1 MSDNFEEYKAYKI
14 KRSLAITESTVELMD
29 VMTRMIKMLNK
40 TNIPYELN
48 LDKFNDD
55 CVHICYGYASFEIK
69 VDKFPLIIEIVKDY
83 DYSPWKYKIIDKDE
97 RYFGVPTTIF
107 ENKKKMIK
115 EFIET
120 IKENL

>member
-1 MSDNFEEYKAYKI
+1 MSDSFEEYKAYKI

-40 TNIPYELN
+40 ASIPYELN

-55 CVHICYGYASFEIK
+55 CVHICYCYASFEIK
-69 VDKFPLIIEIVKDY
+69 VNKFSLIIEIAKDY

-115 EFIET
+115 CFIK
-120 IKENL
+120 IVGENL